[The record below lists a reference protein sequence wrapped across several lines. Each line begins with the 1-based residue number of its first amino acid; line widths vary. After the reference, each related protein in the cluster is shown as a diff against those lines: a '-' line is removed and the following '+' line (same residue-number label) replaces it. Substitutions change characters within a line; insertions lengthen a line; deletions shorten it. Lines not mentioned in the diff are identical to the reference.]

1 MGHDKILDKAGNEI
15 HLDVALHP
23 GEVLADELKARNST
37 KSAFAM
43 KIGMYPS
50 HLGEIVNRKRNITAS
65 VALKLEKE
73 LEISAEFWMGLQ
85 MDYDL
90 YLERVKK
97 LKQTA

>member
-15 HLDVALHP
+15 HLDVELHP
-23 GEVLADELKARNST
+23 GEVLADELEARRLT

-43 KIGMYPS
+43 KVGMYPS
-50 HLGEIVNRKRNITAS
+50 HFGDIVNRKRNITAN

-73 LEISAEFWMGLQ
+73 LGISAEFWMGLQ

-90 YLERVKK
+90 HVERNR
-97 LKQTA
+97 LRQTA